1 MSYHLSVK
9 VIGESHFHRGCF
21 KQLRKTLSVLIKE
34 RISILLLSVHKQ
46 GPEDSRLHS
55 INVVVDLLAND
66 DRRAT
71 VSCQNHLCISA
82 KTLIVSRS
90 QLNWESWSFLG

>member
-1 MSYHLSVK
+1 MGSYVLPPLRESYRGKPFPPRLLQAAQEDSVSAYE
-9 VIGESHFHRGCF
+9 G
-21 KQLRKTLSVLIKE
+21 

-46 GPEDSRLHS
+46 GPENSRLHS

-82 KTLIVSRS
+82 KTHL
-90 QLNWESWSFLG
+90 